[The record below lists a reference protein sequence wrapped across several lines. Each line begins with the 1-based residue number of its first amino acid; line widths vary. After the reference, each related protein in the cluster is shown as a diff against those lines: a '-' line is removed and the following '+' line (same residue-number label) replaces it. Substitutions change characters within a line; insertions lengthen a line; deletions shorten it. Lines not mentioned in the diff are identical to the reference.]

1 MIDALKHQLSL
12 LGYAWRTVGPG
23 TMLRNA
29 ISYPFDREAHNSNSD
44 LDARFGIDTTADLT
58 PREARIPGKRE
69 RDATMYIATA
79 DTDLDAMLATL
90 TWPREHQATFIDIGS
105 GKGRV
110 VLRAAMR
117 GFREAIGI
125 ELSPVLHATAL
136 RNLEIVQARGAL
148 RSPARFVLGDATEL
162 AVPPGPLVAYLY
174 HPFHES
180 IAALVIDRL
189 VASLV
194 ASPRPAAILYGHP
207 TLQQPFD
214 ASVFERGGV
223 FTQHANG
230 CRHTSFYRIGWSVWT
245 NEQWATQQRVG

>member
-1 MIDALKHQLSL
+1 MIDALKHRLSL

-29 ISYPFDREAHNSNSD
+29 LRYPLDRDAHNSNTD

-58 PREARIPGKRE
+58 PREARIPNARE
-69 RDATMYIATA
+69 RAATMYIATA
-79 DTDLDAMLATL
+79 DVDLDAMLGSF
-90 TWPREHQATFIDIGS
+90 TWPREEDATFIDIGS

-117 GFREAIGI
+117 PFREVIGL
-125 ELSPVLHATAL
+125 ELSPVLHATAQ
-136 RNLEIVQARGAL
+136 RNLEVVKPTGAL
-148 RSPARFVLGDATEL
+148 RSPVRLVLGDATEL
-162 AVPPGPLVAYLY
+162 EVPAGPLVAFLY
-174 HPFHES
+174 HPFAES

-189 VASLV
+189 VASLA

-214 ASVFERGGV
+214 PSVFERGRV
-223 FTQHANG
+223 FTPHAQG
-230 CRHTSFYRIGWSVWT
+230 GRQTSYYRIGWSVWT
-245 NEQWATQQRVG
+245 NELWATQQRAG